1 MRQGV
6 KTAVLTD
13 NMFLELPIM
22 TSQQELPAGAT
33 IYEAGDVSKGAY
45 LIQSGKV
52 DLMTAE
58 NFRLVTLGAGE
69 MFGELGLVIDDFR
82 SVTALTRTECTLI
95 LIPKK
100 TLEKKFKAADPAIQ
114 GIFRSVGIRLREAN
128 RQKDELRRAL
138 DRVQKNNIRLEQELE
153 RYKRKI

>member
-1 MRQGV
+1 M
-6 KTAVLTD
+6 A
-13 NMFLELPIM
+13 
-22 TSQQELPAGAT
+22 SQQDLPAGVT

-82 SVTALTRTECTLI
+82 SVTAVTRLSLI
-95 LIPKK
+95 HI
-100 TLEKKFKAADPAIQ
+100 
-114 GIFRSVGIRLREAN
+114 
-128 RQKDELRRAL
+128 
-138 DRVQKNNIRLEQELE
+138 
-153 RYKRKI
+153 

>member
-1 MRQGV
+1 M
-6 KTAVLTD
+6 A
-13 NMFLELPIM
+13 
-22 TSQQELPAGAT
+22 SQQELPAGAT

-100 TLEKKFKAADPAIQ
+100 TLEKKFNAADPAIQ

-138 DRVQKNNIRLEQELE
+138 ERVQKNNIRLEQELE

>member
-1 MRQGV
+1 M
-6 KTAVLTD
+6 A
-13 NMFLELPIM
+13 
-22 TSQQELPAGAT
+22 SQQELPAGAT
-33 IYEAGDVSKGAY
+33 IYETGDVSKGAY

-82 SVTALTRTECTLI
+82 SVTAVTRTDCTLI

-100 TLEKKFKAADPAIQ
+100 TLEKKFKTADPAIL

-128 RQKDELRRAL
+128 RQKDELRQAL

-153 RYKRKI
+153 RYKR

>member
-1 MRQGV
+1 M
-6 KTAVLTD
+6 A
-13 NMFLELPIM
+13 
-22 TSQQELPAGAT
+22 SQQELPAGAT
-33 IYEAGDVSKGAY
+33 IYEAGDVSKGTY

-138 DRVQKNNIRLEQELE
+138 DRAQKNNIRLEQELE

>member
-1 MRQGV
+1 M
-6 KTAVLTD
+6 A
-13 NMFLELPIM
+13 
-22 TSQQELPAGAT
+22 SQQELPAGAM

-82 SVTALTRTECTLI
+82 SVTAVTRTDCKLI

-100 TLEKKFKAADPAIQ
+100 TLEKKFKTADPAIL

-128 RQKDELRRAL
+128 RQKDELRQAL

-153 RYKRKI
+153 RYKR

>member
-1 MRQGV
+1 M
-6 KTAVLTD
+6 A
-13 NMFLELPIM
+13 
-22 TSQQELPAGAT
+22 SQQELPAGTT

-82 SVTALTRTECTLI
+82 SVTAVTRTDCTLI

-100 TLEKKFKAADPAIQ
+100 TLEKKFKTADPAIR
-114 GIFRSVGIRLREAN
+114 GIFRSVGIRCAKPIAKKMN
-128 RQKDELRRAL
+128 CGK
-138 DRVQKNNIRLEQELE
+138 RLIA
-153 RYKRKI
+153 YKKTTFGLNKS

>member
-1 MRQGV
+1 M
-6 KTAVLTD
+6 A
-13 NMFLELPIM
+13 
-22 TSQQELPAGAT
+22 SQQELPAGAT

-82 SVTALTRTECTLI
+82 RRDRRNAHRMR
-95 LIPKK
+95 
-100 TLEKKFKAADPAIQ
+100 ADFNSQRNA
-114 GIFRSVGIRLREAN
+114 
-128 RQKDELRRAL
+128 
-138 DRVQKNNIRLEQELE
+138 
-153 RYKRKI
+153 

>member
-1 MRQGV
+1 M
-6 KTAVLTD
+6 A
-13 NMFLELPIM
+13 
-22 TSQQELPAGAT
+22 SQQELPAGAT

-82 SVTALTRTECTLI
+82 SVTAVTRTECALI
-95 LIPKK
+95 LIPKE
-100 TLEKKFKAADPAIQ
+100 TLEKSLKLPIRPYEEFLDPWVFACAKPTAKKMNF
-114 GIFRSVGIRLREAN
+114 GKRLIGCKKTASGLN
-128 RQKDELRRAL
+128 
-138 DRVQKNNIRLEQELE
+138 KN
-153 RYKRKI
+153 